1 MADSQSK
8 EFFRVIGSINTF
20 AESMAEAVERNAGLH
35 IGTVENLRTA
45 KEALEIAIAEM
56 REAVE
61 LLSVNDKEVA
71 AGWLQKCLE
80 YNLEALDDID
90 KKLEQY
96 PPE

>member
-8 EFFRVIGSINTF
+8 EFFRVIGSVNTF
-20 AESMAEAVERNAGLH
+20 GEAMEESVERNAGLQ

-56 REAVE
+56 RGAVE
-61 LLSVNDKEVA
+61 LLKASDKEVA
-71 AGWLQKCLE
+71 AGWIEKCLE
-80 YNLEALDDID
+80 YNIEALDDVD